1 MEEVHVG
8 AVDLGAELVE
18 RVHPRLA
25 RAPVVALGP
34 VRDELLQVLA
44 LGAVVPARVGDLLRE
59 PGAPQPL
66 AQVAE
71 HAVVDVDP
79 ERLERQPHCAQY
91 PSSMPSATGSRPS

>member
-1 MEEVHVG
+1 MPSISVRNWSN
-8 AVDLGAELVE
+8 AFIRAS
-18 RVHPRLA
+18 R

-44 LGAVVPARVGDLLRE
+44 LGAVVPTRVGDLRRE

-71 HAVVDVDP
+71 HGVVDVDP
-79 ERLERQPHCAQY
+79 ERLEREPHDQC
-91 PSSMPSATGSRPS
+91 PSNTPSRTGLRPS